1 MQGYICANSIYV
13 FLIENIETEPL
24 DFSHSA
30 YKVDE
35 DYNDTNEPPKE
46 GKEGLAE
53 KTN

>member
-24 DFSHSA
+24 DFTHSA
-30 YKVDE
+30 YKVE
-35 DYNDTNEPPKE
+35 QDYGENGPKSE
-46 GKEGLAE
+46 GIEGLAD